1 MDELT
6 AEPMAPEQHQPMSQ
20 ILNDE
25 LSGEVQRAV
34 ASLPPLQREALILF
48 EYEELSLIEVAAI
61 VGADVGTVKGR
72 LFRAREKLRQELAQY
87 FNIGREIVTVETA

>member
-1 MDELT
+1 
-6 AEPMAPEQHQPMSQ
+6 MSQ